1 LLKMGSVKNMKT
13 LIYSFV
19 ITVLFCSSDQAI
31 DTSTIEAQI
40 NDASLEQCGTL
51 SIPNAQRLPSTFDTV
66 LRYQCLS
73 GYLDMANGTVRCV
86 DGKWTP
92 PPEKLC
98 LKTCPD
104 LSQLNAVMLIDRLP
118 NGETSSR
125 IVNSRDVS
133 VMAAGSKLRVFCTGS
148 NGLPKKDVYFLACLP
163 DGQWRI
169 ITKYNGSG
177 DFLMHVQVEKL
188 CLLNLD
194 NDDKS
199 PILSNRDACL
209 RFPRDPT
216 VNIRYSTDIRNG
228 IQVGTEAYIN
238 CVEPSHVLIQGQPW
252 IRLCE
257 SNGQWSDSRQPR
269 CIAMGCER
277 PPVTTL
283 LKPVYE
289 TKEGNKLSG
298 RDAYFT
304 EVGFVKVGVRVFFQC
319 ADPVHFYLE
328 GEREFTCL
336 PQSQWSVTQWPR
348 CKPKRFCESPGAP
361 SNGFYNYNPNVAK
374 FSPGQILSFG
384 CEEGYRLDGSMHLKC
399 LDNGVWTSAIPQ
411 CRLCKLINY
420 YRNYRIIRK
429 CKFLADWSNKRFITL
444 MSIASILG
452 TLLLAMVTL
461 ILLKQILLKR
471 FHFGS
476 RIRRLSGVHPAGGGI
491 GLMSAAPSG
500 HGVFPGNTA
509 RCVYNGDMDRLA
521 LIRFADDIQP
531 NLPSYEEAI
540 SRMVAQRRA
549 VPCFDSLSTLSGYC
563 SRALRRLPSL
573 SSLRS
578 RDAVRSLR
586 EHPHFSNSN
595 VSHGLNGSSDTVTN
609 TSDSSTAVTLDTV
622 GSGYSNSSSNRPQAG
637 SLSSVTSGPY
647 PGTVVIN
654 SSNSSGE
661 TAGIVEP
668 VWRRTRCRKER
679 LMRIQLYL

>member
-1 LLKMGSVKNMKT
+1 MGSVKNMKT

-19 ITVLFCSSDQAI
+19 ITVVSCSFDQAI
-31 DTSTIEAQI
+31 NASTIEAQI
-40 NDASLEQCGTL
+40 NDASVEQCGNL
-51 SIPNAQRLPSTFDTV
+51 FIPNAQRLPSAFDSV
-66 LRYQCLS
+66 SRYQCLS

-133 VMAAGSKLRVFCTGS
+133 MMAVGSKLRVFCTGS
-148 NGLPKKDVYFLACLP
+148 NGHPKKDVYFLACLP

-177 DFLMHVQVEKL
+177 DFLIHVQVEKL

-194 NDDKS
+194 NDDKL
-199 PILSNRDACL
+199 PILSNKDACL
-209 RFPRDPT
+209 RFSPDPT

-228 IQVGTEAYIN
+228 IQVGTEAYFN
-238 CVEPSHVLIQGQPW
+238 CVEPSHVLSQRQPW

-283 LKPVYE
+283 LKPIYE
-289 TKEGNKLSG
+289 TKEGNNLSG

-304 EVGFVKVGVRVFFQC
+304 EVGSVKNLYWYTG
-319 ADPVHFYLE
+319 L
-328 GEREFTCL
+328 
-336 PQSQWSVTQWPR
+336 
-348 CKPKRFCESPGAP
+348 CESPGAP

-411 CRLCKLINY
+411 CRLS
-420 YRNYRIIRK
+420 
-429 CKFLADWSNKRFITL
+429 DWSNKRFITL

-461 ILLKQILLKR
+461 VLLKQILLKR

-509 RCVYNGDMDRLA
+509 RCVYNGDLDRLA

-586 EHPHFSNSN
+586 EHPNFQTSNSN
-595 VSHGLNGSSDTVTN
+595 VSHGLIGSSDTVTN

-654 SSNSSGE
+654 SNSNGE

-679 LMRIQLYL
+679 LMRIQLSL

>member
-1 LLKMGSVKNMKT
+1 LSKMGSVKNMKT

-19 ITVLFCSSDQAI
+19 ITVVSCSFDQASNA
-31 DTSTIEAQI
+31 STIEAQI
-40 NDASLEQCGTL
+40 NDASVEQCGNL
-51 SIPNAQRLPSTFDTV
+51 FIPNAQRLPSAFDGAS
-66 LRYQCLS
+66 RYQCLS

-92 PPEKLC
+92 PLEKLC

-133 VMAAGSKLRVFCTGS
+133 MMAVGSKLRVFCTGS

-177 DFLMHVQVEKL
+177 DFLIHVQVEKL

-194 NDDKS
+194 NDDKL
-199 PILSNRDACL
+199 PILSNKDACL
-209 RFPRDPT
+209 RFSPDPT

-228 IQVGTEAYIN
+228 IQVGTEAYFN
-238 CVEPSHVLIQGQPW
+238 CVEPSHVLSQRQPW

-257 SNGQWSDSRQPR
+257 SNGQWSDNRQPR

-283 LKPVYE
+283 LKPIYE
-289 TKEGNKLSG
+289 TKEGNNLSG

-304 EVGFVKVGVRVFFQC
+304 EVGSVKNLYWYTG
-319 ADPVHFYLE
+319 
-328 GEREFTCL
+328 
-336 PQSQWSVTQWPR
+336 
-348 CKPKRFCESPGAP
+348 FCESPGAP

-411 CRLCKLINY
+411 CRLS
-420 YRNYRIIRK
+420 
-429 CKFLADWSNKRFITL
+429 DWSNKRFITL

-461 ILLKQILLKR
+461 VLLKQILLKR

-491 GLMSAAPSG
+491 GLMAAAPSG

-509 RCVYNGDMDRLA
+509 RCVYNGDLDRLA

-586 EHPHFSNSN
+586 EHPNFQTSNSN
-595 VSHGLNGSSDTVTN
+595 VSHGLIGSSDTVTN

-654 SSNSSGE
+654 SNSNGESFHFSSE
-661 TAGIVEP
+661 SSQLTSYLRC
-668 VWRRTRCRKER
+668 WNRRTCVATYTMQER
-679 LMRIQLYL
+679 ATNANTALSVMCGSPYHSGVLF

>member
-1 LLKMGSVKNMKT
+1 LLKMGSVKNVKT
-13 LIYSFV
+13 LIYNFV

-40 NDASLEQCGTL
+40 NDVSVEQCGSL
-51 SIPNAQRLPSTFDTV
+51 SIPNAQPLSSTFHSAS
-66 LRYQCLS
+66 RYQCLS

-92 PPEKLC
+92 SPEKLC

-148 NGLPKKDVYFLACLP
+148 NGLPKKDVYFLACSP

-177 DFLMHVQVEKL
+177 DFLIHVQVEKL

-199 PILSNRDACL
+199 PILSNKDACL

-228 IQVGTEAYIN
+228 IQVGTEAYFN

-304 EVGFVKVGVRVFFQC
+304 EVGFVKNL
-319 ADPVHFYLE
+319 Y
-328 GEREFTCL
+328 
-336 PQSQWSVTQWPR
+336 WSLG
-348 CKPKRFCESPGAP
+348 FCESPGAP

-411 CRLCKLINY
+411 CRLS
-420 YRNYRIIRK
+420 
-429 CKFLADWSNKRFITL
+429 DWSNKRFITL

-509 RCVYNGDMDRLA
+509 RCVYNGDLDRLA

-595 VSHGLNGSSDTVTN
+595 VSHGLIGSSDTVTN

-654 SSNSSGE
+654 SNSSGE
-661 TAGIVEP
+661 NVQLLESSNLCGDVHDAG
-668 VWRRTRCRKER
+668 KSD
-679 LMRIQLYL
+679 